1 LILIK
6 KTKNPPK
13 HLNTLKYFNVRM
25 QTTQISLTLSEPLL
39 QASKEYSQE
48 YGYRTIQELI
58 IDLLRQKVIV
68 ENAARYREIEE
79 RMKKNIRVKKFNQK
93 DALSYIRGL

>member
-1 LILIK
+1 
-6 KTKNPPK
+6 
-13 HLNTLKYFNVRM
+13 M

>member
-1 LILIK
+1 M
-6 KTKNPPK
+6 
-13 HLNTLKYFNVRM
+13 H
-25 QTTQISLTLSEPLL
+25 TTQISLTLSEPLL

-58 IDLLRQKVIV
+58 IDLLRQKVIM
-68 ENAARYREIEE
+68 ETATRYREIET
-79 RMKKNIRVKKFNQK
+79 RMKKNIGVKKFNQK